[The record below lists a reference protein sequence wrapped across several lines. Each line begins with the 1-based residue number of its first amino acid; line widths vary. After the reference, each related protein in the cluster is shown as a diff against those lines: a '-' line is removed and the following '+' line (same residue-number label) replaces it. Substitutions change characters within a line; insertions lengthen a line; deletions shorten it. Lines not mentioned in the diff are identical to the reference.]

1 MVPVPASLPA
11 PVPVG
16 FVKVE
21 PGMNL
26 ERNAIAKASLEYKY
40 DIVNIID
47 PGNGTKGAMNASVFV
62 NDHIIEMIKREIRII
77 RALKCNSLV
86 QYVNGFIQEDPFE
99 ANVYMSLIWSFG
111 EILRL

>member
-62 NDHIIEMIKREIRII
+62 KNFREENDHIIEMIKREIRII

-99 ANVYMSLIWSFG
+99 ANVYNGNLV
-111 EILRL
+111 E